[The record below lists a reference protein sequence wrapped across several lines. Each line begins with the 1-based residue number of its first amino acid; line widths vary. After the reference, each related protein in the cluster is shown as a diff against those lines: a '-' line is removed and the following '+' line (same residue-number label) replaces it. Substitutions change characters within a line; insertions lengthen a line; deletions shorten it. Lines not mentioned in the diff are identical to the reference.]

1 MELFLP
7 SFLIL
12 LLAAIVVFTVL
23 PRFGPLVLTVLS
35 LALLVFG
42 VYHHMSLFK
51 SEYRLAT
58 WYDNMT
64 FKALAPALLI
74 GLTLILTLGFILSFF
89 GSGVPVPAIP
99 AVNEAVASI
108 GNAAS
113 VAVENITE
121 TVKNLANNTAGA
133 VNNAVNVVTNNNK
146 ATGTNNNSSLFGA
159 ANNKRNNNNRRGLMN
174 NLSFGSLAN
183 KI

>member
-12 LLAAIVVFTVL
+12 LLAAVVVFTVL

-35 LALLVFG
+35 LGLLAFG

-64 FKALAPALLI
+64 IKALAPALLI

-99 AVNEAVASI
+99 AVGEAVENI
-108 GNAAS
+108 GNVAS

-121 TVKNLANNTAGA
+121 TVKNLANNTVGA
-133 VNNAVNVVTNNNK
+133 VNNAVNTVSNNK
-146 ATGTNNNSSLFGA
+146 GQNNGGLFGMA
-159 ANNKRNNNNRRGLMN
+159 NNNNKRNNNRRGFMN
-174 NLSFGSLAN
+174 NLNMGSLAN